1 VSVQLYIGV
10 VGSGGGSPEVLALA
24 EEVGREVA
32 KAGAIVVCG
41 GLGGV
46 MEAACRGA
54 KEAGGRTLGILP
66 GHDRSRANAHLD
78 LSVVTGMG
86 DARNALVARSSDAI
100 VALPGGHGTLSEIAL
115 GLKMGRRVVGL
126 RSWSDVDGVVAA
138 ESPAEA
144 VRLAAGS
151 VLPD

>member
-1 VSVQLYIGV
+1 MSKAVYIGV
-10 VGSGGGSPEVLALA
+10 VGAGSAAPDAIALA

-32 KAGAIVVCG
+32 RAGAVIVCG

-54 KEAGGRTLGILP
+54 KQEDGRTLGILP
-66 GHDRSRANAHLD
+66 GHDRSGANPHLD

-86 DARNALVARSSDAI
+86 DARNALVARSSDAL

-115 GLKMGRRVVGL
+115 GLKMGRPVVGL
-126 RSWSDVDGVVAA
+126 RAWSEMAGVGAA
-138 ESPAEA
+138 QDPADA
-144 VRLAAGS
+144 VRLALQHLGG
-151 VLPD
+151 